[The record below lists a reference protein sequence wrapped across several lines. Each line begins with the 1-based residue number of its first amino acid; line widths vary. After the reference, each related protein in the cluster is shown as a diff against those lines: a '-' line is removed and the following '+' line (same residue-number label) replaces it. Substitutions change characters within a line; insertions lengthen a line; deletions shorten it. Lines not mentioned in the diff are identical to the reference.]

1 MEKKNT
7 KGKEQKRRN
16 KHWYCLEE
24 KANHTWPRLKLQLH
38 MLFWTA
44 LHLMPWSLLPGTNNS
59 SALSLLCSCHDGHLT
74 PLCPAP
80 LSLCLYSD
88 QSLATVVTTIRT
100 QVPEPHITTIAQG
113 SQSPSKS
120 PHVHLCQLPPRH
132 WILKVIT
139 YSRISAAPSTNLG
152 DHCCKLIKGILGSMH
167 CFLMY
172 TWSLL
177 VVAFLSKTFIYNV
190 KQTGR

>member
-1 MEKKNT
+1 MKNFPVLPKPVLFNRKFLRTCFKNNSSSRQKALRVHFKQWKKNT

-74 PLCPAP
+74 PPVSCP
-80 LSLCLYSD
+80 
-88 QSLATVVTTIRT
+88 TVT
-100 QVPEPHITTIAQG
+100 
-113 SQSPSKS
+113 
-120 PHVHLCQLPPRH
+120 LPVL
-132 WILKVIT
+132 W
-139 YSRISAAPSTNLG
+139 SISS
-152 DHCCKLIKGILGSMH
+152 HCCHHHQNSSTRTSHYNHCTGLSITQQIPTCSSMSASTSPLDLESQNLQQNLCCPFH
-167 CFLMY
+167 
-172 TWSLL
+172 
-177 VVAFLSKTFIYNV
+177 
-190 KQTGR
+190 